1 MNCGRFWE
9 TNTVSCLNLLA
20 WKLLRDSSTV
30 RCVLQTELS
39 TGYVNIYSLLT
50 PLGIIQDCLGIIS
63 NSYFFVIHTFDFI
76 STILPSPRLLSRT
89 PWRTRREFEDL
100 AVLMGGFDLR
110 VWGVIPNQVKP
121 IMGRLKSL
129 LTLSKTW
136 KWEPARMLHK
146 PIIYAH

>member
-1 MNCGRFWE
+1 MYWC
-9 TNTVSCLNLLA
+9 A
-20 WKLLRDSSTV
+20 
-30 RCVLQTELS
+30 LQAELS

-50 PLGIIQDCLGIIS
+50 PLGIIQDYLGIIS

-76 STILPSPRLLSRT
+76 STIPPPILLSRT
-89 PWRTRREFEDL
+89 PWRTRREFEAL

-121 IMGRLKSL
+121 IMGRLNSL

-136 KWEPARMLHK
+136 K
-146 PIIYAH
+146 